1 MLRYDPF
8 RLQSVDV
15 SGLYD
20 PKSSV
25 IAEVLAQECLTTS
38 ISFDL
43 PEPGITVDS
52 VDLHFYHGI

>member
-1 MLRYDPF
+1 MLQCCVMILF

-25 IAEVLAQECLTTS
+25 IAEELAQECLHN
-38 ISFDL
+38 I
-43 PEPGITVDS
+43 I
-52 VDLHFYHGI
+52 